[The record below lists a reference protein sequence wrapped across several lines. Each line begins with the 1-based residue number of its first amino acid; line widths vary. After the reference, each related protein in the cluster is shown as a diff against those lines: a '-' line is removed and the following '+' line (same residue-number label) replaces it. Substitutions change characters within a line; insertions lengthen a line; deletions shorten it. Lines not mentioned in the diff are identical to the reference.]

1 MKVELDEKEGEK
13 EGEMEGEMEGEK
25 PCVREGNSGRAWEWW
40 AELRLSPCS
49 LLIGRRTNQRRCTF
63 HPYSISMF
71 HYFITE
77 HLINTPG
84 RLINYG
90 PIMLHTFS
98 GVRKARI
105 KQRGARRRAA
115 GAGFTMILRQVRS
128 RSQSAPLE
136 RSPGCL

>member
-1 MKVELDEKEGEK
+1 
-13 EGEMEGEMEGEK
+13 
-25 PCVREGNSGRAWEWW
+25 
-40 AELRLSPCS
+40 
-49 LLIGRRTNQRRCTF
+49 
-63 HPYSISMF
+63 MF

-77 HLINTPG
+77 HPINTPA
-84 RLINYG
+84 RLINDG

-98 GVRKARI
+98 GVREARI